1 MGMLDDAP
9 LPSKY
14 DVDECVALPVDPET
28 LFVYWEVRD
37 RTRAHFEA
45 TRPGGVFTLRVLV
58 VSPAWDG
65 PRSSVRDIDVSAA
78 LGDTFVRELPKGAVV
93 RAAIGW
99 RVGSE
104 LIPIAH
110 SPALETPPG
119 APAPVPADVLIRWTI
134 RGPMPLATGDGDAA
148 SIERALGVQRSRAA
162 RERFGGSSELMIG
175 AR

>member
-9 LPSKY
+9 LPTKY

-45 TRPGGVFTLRVLV
+45 TRPGGVFAVRVLV
-58 VSPAWDG
+58 VSPAWEG
-65 PRSSVRDIDVSAA
+65 PRSSVRDIDVTSAI
-78 LGDTFVRELPKGAVV
+78 GEVFVRELPKGAVV

-99 RVGSE
+99 RVGDE
-104 LIPIAH
+104 LVPIAH

-119 APAPVPADVLIRWTI
+119 APAPFPADVLVRWTV
-134 RGPMPLATGDGDAA
+134 RGAVPLGVNDGDAA
-148 SIERALGVQRSRAA
+148 GIERALGVQRARTA
-162 RERFGGSSELMIG
+162 RERFGGSSELLI
-175 AR
+175 APR